1 MSGCG
6 LLRASR
12 KVLGCRVPGTRGAAG
27 PPLSLAISLQLVG
40 ELEEEVLVV
49 DDLEL
54 AHVGLGLQVMRGG
67 LHVQAWGVERER
79 CQLSASL
86 YPLHA
91 SQAGQGEG
99 CEWEQALAGSPWK
112 MKN

>member
-1 MSGCG
+1 MG
-6 LLRASR
+6 RR
-12 KVLGCRVPGTRGAAG
+12 G
-27 PPLSLAISLQLVG
+27 PPLSLTIGLQLVG
-40 ELEEEVLVV
+40 ELEEEILVV
-49 DDLEL
+49 DDLKL
-54 AHVGLGLQVMRGG
+54 AHVGLRLQVMRGG

-99 CEWEQALAGSPWK
+99 V
-112 MKN
+112 